1 MSDFDLGDLRVTL
14 SNHVAEVEIRRPPHN
29 YFDATL
35 IGDLATALERLD
47 ADAHCRTTLLC
58 AEGKSFC
65 AGADFSSPQ
74 IYDKREGTSKLYANA
89 VRLFAVRKPIIAAIE
104 GAAIGGGMGLALAAD
119 FRVACSEAR
128 FSANFV
134 KLGTHAG
141 FGITH
146 TLPALIGKQ
155 RASLM
160 LLTGR
165 RLTGAEAY
173 DWGLVDLLVERTG
186 VRTAARNLALEIAAN
201 APLAVVATRETLRA
215 GLAEVVRLQT
225 EVENHKQ
232 TALFDTEDHRE
243 GVSAV
248 AQRRPGN
255 FKGR

>member
-1 MSDFDLGDLRVTL
+1 MSDFDLGDLRVSL
-14 SNHVAEVEIRRPPHN
+14 SDFVAQVEIHRPPHN

-35 IGDLATALERLD
+35 IADLATALDRLD
-47 ADAHCRTTLLC
+47 ADPDCRVTLLC

-65 AGADFSSPQ
+65 AGADFSSPR
-74 IYDKREGTSKLYANA
+74 IYDKQEGTAKLYANA
-89 VRLFAVRKPIIAAIE
+89 VRLFAVRKPIVAAIE
-104 GAAIGGGMGLALAAD
+104 GSAIGGGLGLALAAD
-119 FRVACSEAR
+119 FRVACAEAR

-146 TLPALIGKQ
+146 TLPALVGQQ

-165 RLTGAEAY
+165 RLSGAEAFE
-173 DWGLVDLLVERTG
+173 WGLVDTLVERSE
-186 VRTAARNLALEIAAN
+186 VRTAARSLALEMAAN
-201 APLAVVATRETLRA
+201 APLAVVATKETLR
-215 GLAEVVRLQT
+215 GKLAEAVRLQT
-225 EVENHKQ
+225 EIEFHKQ
-232 TALFDTEDHRE
+232 NALFDTEDHQE

-255 FKGR
+255 FIGR